1 MATLEHRLLKVRE
14 AQQMPIAQVLK
25 EFVREGE
32 LYRRLD
38 DNKVECFACG
48 HRCVIFDGLP
58 GVCRVRFNEGG
69 KLFVP
74 WGYVG
79 ALHLDPIEK
88 KPFFHA
94 YPGAKAL
101 SFGML
106 GCDLKCPYCLPY
118 DARVATHQGMKGI
131 GELFDTTPVRIDLP
145 DGASVAYPEG
155 LTVYTHLGRLRPVRA
170 IFRHP
175 YQGQLLTLVPFLCP
189 PITCTPEHE
198 FLAILKPKKG
208 QPIPTPTFLPA
219 AKLTCEHCLAIPK
232 RSPFSRDIVLEV
244 PQLLQTVVK
253 PLRAREGDVRL
264 RRQVMA
270 LTEKGWTSRQIG
282 ERLGK
287 GASFVRHIRSKVRR
301 GIWQIKPTYQRPA
314 HLIDEGEWV
323 RLPYERRPGL
333 PKTLRLD
340 FRFAALLGYYCAE
353 GCVVRD
359 ELRPNAATL
368 TFSFGHQE
376 RALAERVCQWLRE
389 LFGVRPSIVKTPTT
403 LQVAVNKSS
412 LA

>member
-1 MATLEHRLLKVRE
+1 MMATLEHRLLKIRE

-118 DARVATHQGMKGI
+118 DARVATEQGMKRI
-131 GELFDTTPVRIDLP
+131 GELFDTTPIRIDLP
-145 DGASVAYPEG
+145 DGASVAYPEN
-155 LTVYTHLGRLRPVRA
+155 LTV
-170 IFRHP
+170 
-175 YQGQLLTLVPFLCP
+175 
-189 PITCTPEHE
+189 
-198 FLAILKPKKG
+198 
-208 QPIPTPTFLPA
+208 
-219 AKLTCEHCLAIPK
+219 
-232 RSPFSRDIVLEV
+232 
-244 PQLLQTVVK
+244 
-253 PLRAREGDVRL
+253 
-264 RRQVMA
+264 
-270 LTEKGWTSRQIG
+270 
-282 ERLGK
+282 
-287 GASFVRHIRSKVRR
+287 
-301 GIWQIKPTYQRPA
+301 
-314 HLIDEGEWV
+314 
-323 RLPYERRPGL
+323 
-333 PKTLRLD
+333 
-340 FRFAALLGYYCAE
+340 
-353 GCVVRD
+353 
-359 ELRPNAATL
+359 
-368 TFSFGHQE
+368 
-376 RALAERVCQWLRE
+376 
-389 LFGVRPSIVKTPTT
+389 
-403 LQVAVNKSS
+403 
-412 LA
+412 